1 MIAPPAV
8 DERRASRLGAASLP
22 VPIARTAQSVQT
34 ATTAPAEAPAVAR
47 LLGLVPTL
55 VLVAAIVATWEIA
68 VRVSQVPAY
77 LFPSASAVGARWIGA
92 PGFFLGEGAIA
103 LAEALGGLLLGGGV
117 AFVVSLTLARSP
129 WLERAVLP
137 LAIVVKMTPV
147 VVVAPL
153 FVLWFGFGPLPRVL
167 IAALLTF
174 FPVVIGATTG
184 LRQVDPARLD
194 VLRALDASPWEEL
207 RLLRL
212 PSALPHLFA
221 ALKVSATLA
230 LLGAV
235 IAEWVGGD
243 RGLGRAIL
251 LANSNLDITTAL
263 AGVLTLGAIGSA
275 LVGGLT
281 WIERRVVFWQQSLDR
296 L

>member
-1 MIAPPAV
+1 MSRAASPAAAATPPATNRLV
-8 DERRASRLGAASLP
+8 LAALPTLALLVALLGA
-22 VPIARTAQSVQT
+22 
-34 ATTAPAEAPAVAR
+34 
-47 LLGLVPTL
+47 
-55 VLVAAIVATWEIA
+55 WEVA
-68 VRVSQVPAY
+68 VRVNRVPPY
-77 LFPSASAVGARWIGA
+77 LLPAPSGVLARWVGD
-92 PGFFLGEGAIA
+92 PRFFLAEGSIA
-103 LAEALGGLLLGGGV
+103 LAEALAGLVVGGGL
-117 AFVVSLTLARSP
+117 AFVLGLLMARWR

-147 VVVAPL
+147 VVLAPL
-153 FVLWFGFGPLPRVL
+153 FVLWFGFGPWPRVL

-174 FPVVIGATTG
+174 FPVLVGAVTG
-184 LRQVDPARLD
+184 LRTVEPARHD
-194 VLRALDASPWEEL
+194 VLAVLAASPRDEL
-207 RLLRL
+207 LRLRL

-251 LANSNLDITTAL
+251 LANTNLDITTAL
-263 AGVLTLGAIGSA
+263 AGVLTLGAIGTA

-281 WIERRVVFWQQSLDR
+281 LLERRVLFWQGDR
-296 L
+296 